1 MTTILLFAILIFV
14 AIKAVRKTG
23 KVKTVRLTATPPK
36 RAKLKPEP
44 ASLSLYK
51 RTKTLLFGEK
61 AVIVHLFRDSA
72 DGEIQHQ
79 TSIRVQWLN
88 STVCHHPDDGLR
100 YSQFLMLLENGKR
113 ITLTP
118 TEKDGKNWVT
128 YQDQPFNRWDCE
140 VCVRHGLLSRTGLT
154 SKGQIPASV
163 WTHA

>member
-44 ASLSLYK
+44 ASLSF
-51 RTKTLLFGEK
+51 KTLLFGEK

-79 TSIRVQWLN
+79 VDVRVQWVN
-88 STVCHHPDDGLR
+88 STTCIHVEDGLR
-100 YSQFLMLLENGKR
+100 YCQFLMVLENGKC

-154 SKGQIPASV
+154 SKGQIPAPV